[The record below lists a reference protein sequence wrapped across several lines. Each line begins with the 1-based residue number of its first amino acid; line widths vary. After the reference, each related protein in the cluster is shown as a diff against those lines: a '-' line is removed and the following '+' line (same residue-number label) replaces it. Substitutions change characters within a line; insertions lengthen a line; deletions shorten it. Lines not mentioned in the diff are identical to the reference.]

1 MTECFVCLGS
11 DGLLLR
17 NICACKSSAIHQE
30 CQRKLVK
37 SKKDPTCGV
46 CKTRYQNVTISSRK
60 QCRPRIAAMIT
71 LCFLNT
77 AITLGAGIY
86 LFGWSTEPEWM
97 PILAGA
103 MLAMS
108 LGFGM
113 SFVWLVAAYQ
123 LVKRRIVITVSK
135 NIISEV

>member
-1 MTECFVCLGS
+1 M
-11 DGLLLR
+11 R
-17 NICACKSSAIHQE
+17 
-30 CQRKLVK
+30 

-46 CKTRYQNVTISSRK
+46 CKKTYRNVTISSRK
-60 QCRPRIAAMIT
+60 QFRPRVAAMMS

-77 AITLGAGIY
+77 SITLGAGVY

-108 LGFGM
+108 IGFGM
-113 SFVWLVAAYQ
+113 AFVWVVAAYQ